1 MNCKQ
6 ATQLLSRQLDE
17 RLEFMDTARLRFH
30 LGICSGCSAYSHNMS
45 VIRKASQ
52 QFAQHELNNTPP
64 PSDPT

>member
-17 RLEFMDTARLRFH
+17 RLELIDTARLKFH
-30 LGICSGCSAYSHNMS
+30 LSVCRGCSAFSQNMS
-45 VIRKASQ
+45 VIKKATQ
-52 QFAQHELNNTPP
+52 QFEQRELNDTPP